1 LHCSD
6 SFDIDNLELP
16 SNHPFAVKQEV
27 TPEEEALQ
35 RQRLN
40 ARRGLSAQDLELL
53 KKTQEMADDLD
64 R

>member
-1 LHCSD
+1 MLCSD

-16 SNHPFAVKQEV
+16 ANHPFAVKQEV